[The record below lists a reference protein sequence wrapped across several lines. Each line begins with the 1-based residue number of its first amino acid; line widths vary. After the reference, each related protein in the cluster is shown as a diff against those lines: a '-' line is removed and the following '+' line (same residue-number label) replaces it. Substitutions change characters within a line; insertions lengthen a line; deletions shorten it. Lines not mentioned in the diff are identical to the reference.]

1 MKKFAKDNW
10 DKILSLSVS
19 IISILLSIGTFINQ
33 QNIKN
38 QYNDTSN
45 QVILNSINLARYDL
59 KLMKLKIN
67 MSQNG
72 NQITYQ
78 QLAFQIDSLKKNM
91 ETIKQVQVTE
101 LPRDKTLNYQVYTQ
115 DLNAIIYQC
124 NNDLNSLKKL
134 ANKSENGEDL
144 LELNPINI
152 KTLLSAIDK
161 DLQILSDDEQ
171 VIEENGNLYDRHYKQ
186 ALKEIESLN

>member
-1 MKKFAKDNW
+1 MKKFTKDNW

-33 QNIKN
+33 QNIKS

-78 QLAFQIDSLKKNM
+78 QLAFQIDSLKRIWK
-91 ETIKQVQVTE
+91 
-101 LPRDKTLNYQVYTQ
+101 
-115 DLNAIIYQC
+115 
-124 NNDLNSLKKL
+124 
-134 ANKSENGEDL
+134 
-144 LELNPINI
+144 
-152 KTLLSAIDK
+152 LLSK
-161 DLQILSDDEQ
+161 YKLQNYL
-171 VIEENGNLYDRHYKQ
+171 
-186 ALKEIESLN
+186 EIKR

>member
-33 QNIKN
+33 QNIKS

-171 VIEENGNLYDRHYKQ
+171 VIEENGNLYDRRYKQ
-186 ALKEIESLN
+186 ALEEIESLN

>member
-33 QNIKN
+33 QNIKS

-144 LELNPINI
+144 LELNPINV

-186 ALKEIESLN
+186 ALEEIESLN

>member
-33 QNIKN
+33 QNIKS

-78 QLAFQIDSLKKNM
+78 QLAFQIDSLKRIWK
-91 ETIKQVQVTE
+91 
-101 LPRDKTLNYQVYTQ
+101 
-115 DLNAIIYQC
+115 
-124 NNDLNSLKKL
+124 
-134 ANKSENGEDL
+134 
-144 LELNPINI
+144 
-152 KTLLSAIDK
+152 LLSK
-161 DLQILSDDEQ
+161 YKLQNYL
-171 VIEENGNLYDRHYKQ
+171 
-186 ALKEIESLN
+186 EIKR

>member
-33 QNIKN
+33 QNIKS

-144 LELNPINI
+144 LELNPINV

-171 VIEENGNLYDRHYKQ
+171 VIEENGNLYDRRYKQ
-186 ALKEIESLN
+186 ALEEIESLN

>member
-33 QNIKN
+33 QNIKS

-124 NNDLNSLKKL
+124 NNDLNSLIIVGR
-134 ANKSENGEDL
+134 KSPYFSEGLDS
-144 LELNPINI
+144 P
-152 KTLLSAIDK
+152 
-161 DLQILSDDEQ
+161 
-171 VIEENGNLYDRHYKQ
+171 
-186 ALKEIESLN
+186 SLRQ

>member
-33 QNIKN
+33 QNIKS

-91 ETIKQVQVTE
+91 ETI
-101 LPRDKTLNYQVYTQ
+101 
-115 DLNAIIYQC
+115 
-124 NNDLNSLKKL
+124 
-134 ANKSENGEDL
+134 
-144 LELNPINI
+144 
-152 KTLLSAIDK
+152 
-161 DLQILSDDEQ
+161 
-171 VIEENGNLYDRHYKQ
+171 
-186 ALKEIESLN
+186 